1 MCIRDR
7 GITVGSRVY
16 QIHNIIDES
25 SVKNDMNLAELNK
38 TVDKSPVR
46 CLDKKAEKKMIAIID
61 EAKANG
67 DSVGGSFEV
76 IAKGQ
81 ILQKTLEVDDI

>member
-1 MCIRDR
+1 MNHLLKR
-7 GITVGSRVY
+7 Y
-16 QIHNIIDES
+16 ES
-25 SVKNDMNLAELNK
+25 CRINK

-76 IAKGQ
+76 IAKGLPYGLGSY
-81 ILQKTLEVDDI
+81 INADGKLQARITQAMMSVNAFKG